1 MLNSAYFFF
10 IPALI
15 NDDFAGSRAT
25 MQPICSCSNSSA
37 WEECTG
43 MRVLCIV
50 ARCHF
55 CSKNLSLN
63 LKYYLIQVI
72 LELESPNRDAVVYSI
87 DRPDFTCGSSKS
99 NLSQLLSHQRSLG
112 LWIWYEGITWNEW
125 WIPYDLFVIG
135 IVSNSRV
142 SCFSYSTKGKIFYGY
157 W

>member
-1 MLNSAYFFF
+1 MHISFSSQHWSMMILQAVGPQCNLYV
-10 IPALI
+10 PAPILRLGKNVLVWEFYALLLVAI
-15 NDDFAGSRAT
+15 FAPKISVWT
-25 MQPICSCSNSSA
+25 
-37 WEECTG
+37 W
-43 MRVLCIV
+43 
-50 ARCHF
+50 
-55 CSKNLSLN
+55 
-63 LKYYLIQVI
+63 KYYLIQVI

-87 DRPDFTCGSSKS
+87 DRPDFTCGSSNS

-157 W
+157 R